1 MITLQKNIKRFFF
14 DRKIVVEAVNK
25 ATLKALSNAGAFIR
39 TRARSSMRRRKGISS
54 PGQPPSVHAGQLK
67 DRLYFA
73 YDPSAR
79 SVVVGPERYAKA
91 EAPPLL
97 EFGGTATRKGKP
109 AQYRPR
115 PFMAP
120 ALQAEVKAGTIPQQW
135 ANSIRST

>member
-14 DRKIVVEAVNK
+14 NRKVVIEAMDK
-25 ATLKALSNAGAFIR
+25 ATRSALSKAGAFIR
-39 TRARSSMRRRKGISS
+39 TRARTSMRRRKAVST

-73 YDPSAR
+73 FDPASK
-79 SVVVGPERYAKA
+79 SVVIGPERYAKA
-91 EAPPLL
+91 EAPSLL

-109 AQYRPR
+109 ARYRPR

-120 ALQAEVKAGTIPQQW
+120 ALQAEVQAGTIPSQW
-135 ANSIRST
+135 ANSLRNR